1 MKHKLK
7 PSDVKNAEPRD
18 KEYNLS
24 DGDGLFL
31 RVRPSGAKSWVYF
44 FRLSEQRNLNR
55 MTLGSEHDFSLKE
68 ARQELDKVRDLVRQG
83 IDPRAARKAAKVEN
97 TQAITMQS
105 LFDAWLAFEV
115 GTDQNSIQWAKRHKD
130 RWNLHLRESLG
141 DIFVKDISR
150 HHLTKVLEAM
160 VLAGIREETRKALT
174 TLNLILDYGLKH
186 QHLKENPARLLRP
199 KDFKATAGEPRDRT
213 LSLEELSSLWFTLD
227 QMVISTNGLSSAS
240 TVKLI
245 TSSAIKLLILTGAR
259 RGEVAKMAWKE
270 LDLLAGVWSLPKERT
285 KNSRAHIIY
294 LSECAI
300 EIIKKLQSIT
310 GDSLYVFDTGR
321 GVHIREDTLTR
332 AISRLQQS
340 SKSEGKNRI
349 SNLAPFTVHDIRR
362 SAATAWG
369 EHLSILPHI
378 IEKMLNHQPMNKLI
392 ATYQRATHANEQ
404 KNAWL
409 AWGKMVEDLLHGV

>member
-1 MKHKLK
+1 
-7 PSDVKNAEPRD
+7 
-18 KEYNLS
+18 
-24 DGDGLFL
+24 
-31 RVRPSGAKSWVYF
+31 
-44 FRLSEQRNLNR
+44 

-105 LFDAWLAFEV
+105 LFEAWLAFEV
-115 GTDQNSIQWAKRHKD
+115 GTEQNSIQWAKRHKD
-130 RWNLHLRESLG
+130 RWDLHLRESLG

-150 HHLTKVLEAM
+150 HHLIKVLEAM

-227 QMVISTNGLSSAS
+227 QMVISTNGLPSAS

-270 LDLLAGVWSLPKERT
+270 LDLLAGVWSLSKERT

-300 EIIKKLQSIT
+300 EIIKKLQPIT
-310 GDSLYVFDTGR
+310 GESLYVFDTER

-340 SKSEGKNRI
+340 SKSESKNRI

-369 EHLSILPHI
+369 ERLSILPHI

-392 ATYQRATHANEQ
+392 TTYQRATHANEQ

-409 AWGKMVEDLLHGV
+409 AWGKMVEGLLHGV